1 MTRTVRFAADPEAVK
16 APSCSLSPGSMRER
30 GAEWA
35 ALRATQLID
44 RQRMADTVT
53 SHWRPAALVELRRL
67 VEAEHACCPFFAFE
81 LTVGDRSIT
90 LRTTLP
96 AGLDQ
101 ELFNGVG

>member
-1 MTRTVRFAADPEAVK
+1 MTRTLRFAADPEAVE

-35 ALRATQLID
+35 VLRATHLID
-44 RQRMADTVT
+44 RHRMADAVT
-53 SHWRPAALVELRRL
+53 SRWRLAGLAELRRL

-90 LRTTLP
+90 LRTTFP
-96 AGLDQ
+96 ADLDQ
-101 ELFNGVG
+101 ELFSGVG

>member
-1 MTRTVRFAADPEAVK
+1 MRTVRFAADPEAVK

-30 GAEWA
+30 GAGWT
-35 ALRATQLID
+35 ALRAAHLID

-53 SHWRPAALVELRRL
+53 SHWRPAALAELQRL

-90 LRTTLP
+90 LRTTFP

-101 ELFNGVG
+101 ELFSGVG